1 MFLRSIKDYILLART
16 QLWRGG
22 KKSSHFNRK
31 LEFYRKRLHVVPK
44 QTGRNTRFSR
54 HKMPT
59 VNALQKQNLD
69 SGTSGCFLGSSS
81 CLFLPPGRE
90 PCWLLTSGPGHLIYT
105 RFFSVTARDIKK
117 QRETLS
123 CSFSWSG
130 LCTSVERET
139 EISDRGEMEGAVW
152 TPVTNHLFLSSY
164 CKVVKTSSIQT
175 SLPGNGAAVYR

>member
-1 MFLRSIKDYILLART
+1 MRFKSRTLTLGPQAEFPGEVFVFVLSSTQGTMLAVN
-16 QLWRGG
+16 LW
-22 KKSSHFNRK
+22 SWPF
-31 LEFYRKRLHVVPK
+31 
-44 QTGRNTRFSR
+44 
-54 HKMPT
+54 
-59 VNALQKQNLD
+59 
-69 SGTSGCFLGSSS
+69 
-81 CLFLPPGRE
+81 
-90 PCWLLTSGPGHLIYT
+90 IYT

-139 EISDRGEMEGAVW
+139 EISDRGEREGAVW

-175 SLPGNGAAVYR
+175 SLPENGAAVYR